1 MVWAPKGSNPPVKAM
16 ASAWKK
22 KIMMTAFFDQ
32 KGVVTLDFLEENA
45 TINSD
50 RYCESLR
57 RLKADYQNKR
67 RGQSSM
73 AISLL
78 HDNATSHVSRKT
90 REVLNQ
96 LSINVIEHPP
106 YSPDLSPCDF
116 FLFGRL
122 KKMIRGRHFEDR
134 QALEKE
140 VRRICYREIQME
152 EYSKA
157 MEDLIRRW
165 QKCVSVHGDYVEK
178 VSILS
183 DNYL

>member
-1 MVWAPKGSNPPVKAM
+1 MDLSLRAGDQTTVDGVGPERQQSSSEAM

-32 KGVVTLDFLEENA
+32 KGVVTLDFLEESS

-57 RLKADYQNKR
+57 MMKSAYQNKQ
-67 RGQSSM
+67 RGQSSTL
-73 AISLL
+73 ISLL
-78 HDNATSHVSRKT
+78 HHNATSHVSKKT
-90 REVLNQ
+90 REVLNH

-122 KKMIRGRHFEDR
+122 KKMIRG
-134 QALEKE
+134 AVSKIEKSWKM
-140 VRRICYREIQME
+140 R
-152 EYSKA
+152 
-157 MEDLIRRW
+157 
-165 QKCVSVHGDYVEK
+165 
-178 VSILS
+178 
-183 DNYL
+183 